1 MAAKCWIIS
10 RRWRST
16 ACDLALRCQCSTAT
30 NIGGFKPLFETL
42 DKTNPHAFALPQDVQ
57 NYFEDVTARGDGS
70 YCEEDRY
77 EEVRKVSTVSSTR
90 SVA

>member
-1 MAAKCWIIS
+1 
-10 RRWRST
+10 
-16 ACDLALRCQCSTAT
+16 
-30 NIGGFKPLFETL
+30 
-42 DKTNPHAFALPQDVQ
+42 LPQDVQ

-70 YCEEDRY
+70 YYEEVRYEEVRY